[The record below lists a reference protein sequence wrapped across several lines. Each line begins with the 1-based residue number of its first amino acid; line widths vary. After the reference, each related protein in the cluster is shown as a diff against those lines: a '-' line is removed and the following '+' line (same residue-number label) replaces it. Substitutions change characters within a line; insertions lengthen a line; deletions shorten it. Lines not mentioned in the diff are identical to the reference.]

1 MAMNEGHEPLT
12 REQLYELV
20 WREPMLKVAA
30 RFGVSSSYMARVCT
44 ELRVPRPERGHWA
57 KLEHGKESAQ
67 PVLPAGRPGDCTHWS
82 PGTSVGTAQRTLVR
96 QHKAPARVASIGP
109 APLEKRHELLVGV
122 KPHFLKTRE
131 SDTGLLRPFKRLLV
145 DLVASEK
152 HLDATLEAA
161 DALFKALTVRGHR
174 VTLAPPNEH
183 MHREDVDEREV
194 PQGSHYHRK
203 VWSPD
208 KATVAY
214 VGGVAIGL
222 TLFEMTEEAEV
233 MYVGNNKYVP
243 VRDLTPEQL
252 RRYQRP
258 HYWRTKR
265 DIASGRL
272 ALQAYSTSWRVK
284 WLQRWQEAK
293 AGQFASIVGKAVK
306 ELEAVAPE
314 LARKK
319 AAADRHAEE
328 EHRKRE
334 EQWRRVQEAA
344 ELARQAKARQDA
356 RQDLLAAIASW
367 EQARSIHAYFEA
379 VERELEQ
386 VDVAEREQLRIRL
399 SDARKLVGEVDGLAH
414 LKRWKAPHER

>member
-1 MAMNEGHEPLT
+1 
-12 REQLYELV
+12 
-20 WREPMLKVAA
+20 MLKVAA

-57 KLEHGKESAQ
+57 KLEHGKATTK
-67 PVLPAGRPGDCTHWS
+67 PLLPASRPGDTAQWS
-82 PGTSVGTAQRTLVR
+82 PGTSVGTAQRALVR
-96 QHKAPARVASIGP
+96 QRKPPTRVAAAGP
-109 APLEKRHELLVGV
+109 APLDKRHELLVGV

-145 DLVASEK
+145 DLVTSEK

-174 VTLAPPNEH
+174 VTFAPPNEH
-183 MHREDVDEREV
+183 MRREDVDEREV
-194 PQGSHYHRK
+194 PEGNHYHRK

-214 VGGVAIGL
+214 VGGIAIGL
-222 TLFEMTEEAEV
+222 TLFEMTEVTEV

-252 RRYQRP
+252 RRNQRP

-265 DIASGRL
+265 DMASGRL
-272 ALQAYSTSWRVK
+272 ALQVYSTSWRVK
-284 WLQRWQEAK
+284 WSQRWQEAK
-293 AGQFASIVGKAVK
+293 AGQFASMVSKVVK
-306 ELEAVAPE
+306 ELEGVAPE
-314 LARKK
+314 LARRKQE
-319 AAADRHAEE
+319 ADRQAEE
-328 EHRKRE
+328 ERLKRE
-334 EQWRRVQEAA
+334 EQWRRAEEAA
-344 ELARQAKARQDA
+344 ELARQTKARQDA

-367 EQARSIHAYFEA
+367 EQARSIHAYFQA

-386 VDVAEREQLRIRL
+386 VEEAEREQLRMRL
-399 SDARKLVGEVDGLAH
+399 ADARKLVGEVDGLET
-414 LKRWKAPHER
+414 LRRWKAPDAR